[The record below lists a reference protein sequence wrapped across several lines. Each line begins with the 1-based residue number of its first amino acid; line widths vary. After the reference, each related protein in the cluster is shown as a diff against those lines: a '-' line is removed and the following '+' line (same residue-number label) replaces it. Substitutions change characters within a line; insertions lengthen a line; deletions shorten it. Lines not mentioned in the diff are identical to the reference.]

1 MQSQNKISH
10 LLLSGSDLQDREKEV
25 LEDASRKLN
34 FIPKKLIDRSN
45 WWTSKEI
52 GAFRYEGEFKGR
64 KAVLK
69 IQGVKPATSE
79 IYMIQSFSKDNKSRI
94 LRPPLLY
101 SFLPWDDKKRY
112 EALVLEFIPGKK
124 IVNSPTN
131 RNEIKAFFNLR
142 EEYKRNCAI
151 NPWID
156 KPSESLSGEIKINF
170 TKWREA
176 SYRLYPT
183 HSFREKDDEKLID
196 QAIEILEKA
205 YRGVE
210 SEFQHGHFSAGDLYK
225 VSENEIVILS
235 NLYWSW
241 KPPFY
246 DAVFGYHWFI
256 YHLANLPNAS
266 PELIEE
272 QRDLWLS
279 KINSLANL
287 RTHLKG
293 AKLKLL
299 NLAFLERAAAG
310 LNLDALSV
318 DLKSPIAEYLVE
330 ETRESLKELIEK
342 CRGSESN

>member
-1 MQSQNKISH
+1 MKFQNKISH
-10 LLLSGSDLQDREKEV
+10 LFLDGSDLQGREAEV
-25 LEDASRKLN
+25 LEDASKKLN

-45 WWTSKEI
+45 WWSSKEI

-69 IQGVKPATSE
+69 IQGIRPTTSE
-79 IYMIQSFSKDNKSRI
+79 AYMIKSFAKANRSKI

-101 SFLPWDDKKRY
+101 DYLPWDEKMRY

-176 SYRLYPT
+176 SYKLYPT

-246 DAVFGYHWFI
+246 DAVFGYHWFV
-256 YHLANLPNAS
+256 YHLANLKNATNK
-266 PELIEE
+266 LVEE
-272 QRDLWLS
+272 QRGIWLREINKTAKTDLD
-279 KINSLANL
+279 K
-287 RTHLKG
+287 KF
-293 AKLKLL
+293 L
-299 NLAFLERAAAG
+299 NLALLERAAAG